1 MKQPHNLLFIEDE
14 TDIAHLV
21 RDYLNVNGFNVRI
34 ASTATEGWELLQQG
48 EIDLIILDINLPDQ
62 DGIDLCRQIREIS
75 KLPILILSAR
85 GNDTD
90 KVLGLG
96 FGADDYMTK
105 PFSLIELV
113 ARVQALLRRVG
124 EWATP
129 HQEQAQP
136 DHLIRLGQITIDA
149 KAYVVKVADQE
160 IALSAKE
167 FELLH
172 FLVSHP
178 NQVFSKRQL
187 LDEIWGY
194 DTYGDENTITVYI
207 RRLREKLESD
217 PSNPSLIKTVWG
229 IGYKCDVHA

>member
-1 MKQPHNLLFIEDE
+1 M
-14 TDIAHLV
+14 V
-21 RDYLNVNGFNVRI
+21 R
-34 ASTATEGWELLQQG
+34 
-48 EIDLIILDINLPDQ
+48 
-62 DGIDLCRQIREIS
+62 
-75 KLPILILSAR
+75 
-85 GNDTD
+85 
-90 KVLGLG
+90 
-96 FGADDYMTK
+96 
-105 PFSLIELV
+105 
-113 ARVQALLRRVG
+113 
-124 EWATP
+124 
-129 HQEQAQP
+129 
-136 DHLIRLGQITIDA
+136 
-149 KAYVVKVADQE
+149 VADSD

-172 FLVSHP
+172 FLASHP